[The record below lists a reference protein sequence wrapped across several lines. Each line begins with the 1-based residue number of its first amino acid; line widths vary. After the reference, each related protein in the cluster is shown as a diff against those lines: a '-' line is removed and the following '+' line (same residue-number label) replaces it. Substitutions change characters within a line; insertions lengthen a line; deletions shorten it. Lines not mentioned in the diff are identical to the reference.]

1 MAWTDNPSLG
11 ASLSKPAFANPL
23 NSRWTHQYRE
33 HLHKYV
39 KHHPLFP
46 NINSM
51 YHEMHDTMEP
61 ILHVVPMSLNR
72 KVYECMMSD
81 RDAEIERLK
90 NGDSGR

>member
-1 MAWTDNPSLG
+1 
-11 ASLSKPAFANPL
+11 
-23 NSRWTHQYRE
+23 
-33 HLHKYV
+33 
-39 KHHPLFP
+39 
-46 NINSM
+46 M